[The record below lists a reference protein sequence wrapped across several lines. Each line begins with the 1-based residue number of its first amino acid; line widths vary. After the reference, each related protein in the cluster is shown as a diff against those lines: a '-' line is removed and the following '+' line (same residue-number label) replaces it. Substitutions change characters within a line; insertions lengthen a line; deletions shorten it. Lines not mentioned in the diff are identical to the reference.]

1 MTISKLIST
10 YQIDRVGLLKIDIEG
25 GEFAV
30 FADEDL
36 PWLRV
41 VDQIALEIHPGFGD
55 VADLVG
61 KIRGHGFEV
70 DLRNNNGRQV
80 DAVGTQVEYAY
91 CTTPERH

>member
-1 MTISKLIST
+1 M
-10 YQIDRVGLLKIDIEG
+10 LKVDIEG
-25 GEFAV
+25 SEFAV

-41 VDQIALEIHPGFGD
+41 TDQLALEIHPGFGD

-61 KIRGHGFEV
+61 KIRRHGFEV

-80 DAVGTQVEYAY
+80 DAVGTHVEHA
-91 CTTPERH
+91 CCSTPERC